1 MFLAM
6 ALMAGISAQAQTKV
20 NLSGEIL
27 GMEDSCKVSLVDA
40 EGYQPKAIVSTK
52 FKGSNFSLE
61 GVMKC
66 PRMVTLKISTVNP
79 KNGKWMLCASIRTMV
94 DGTPITIR
102 MDKDVILKDRGN
114 VETEAMVN
122 RPESGISI
130 HGGKVAEQYAEYLAY
145 TRSVEWASNTL
156 GYAEAKAWFDNHG
169 NNEAVSY
176 MRQACQKAQ
185 AELAAKAHE
194 FILLHPDYAVSA
206 ALVAG
211 KAFKPFSYDMDDFEK
226 EYAAVRNN
234 TDTAHVNF
242 INRNLAYFRSHANGA
257 TYTDFTAKDKKGK
270 NVMLSSLRQPDKLT
284 LIDFWASWCGPCR
297 SAIPKVKAMA
307 EKYADY
313 LQVVSCS
320 VDEKKAAWL
329 KAEKEEAMPWPQL
342 ILPMSAIQDKD
353 GAGAAYDITSIPR
366 LVVIGTDGKVLI
378 VTNDPEGA
386 ERTIVEQLD
395 KIYNVEYK

>member
-1 MFLAM
+1 MLTVP
-6 ALMAGISAQAQTKV
+6 LVPSIHSVKTG
-20 NLSGEIL
+20 LIL
-27 GMEDSCKVSLVDA
+27 IIRNGLVA
-40 EGYQPKAIVSTK
+40 KA
-52 FKGSNFSLE
+52 
-61 GVMKC
+61 
-66 PRMVTLKISTVNP
+66 
-79 KNGKWMLCASIRTMV
+79 NGKWMLCASIRTMV
-94 DGTPITIR
+94 GGTPITIR

-114 VETEAMVN
+114 VEIEAMVN

-156 GYAEAKAWFDNHG
+156 GYTEAKAWFDNHG

-176 MRQACQKAQ
+176 MRQACQKTL
-185 AELAAKAHE
+185 AELAAKSHE
-194 FILLHPDYAVSA
+194 FILSHPDYAVSA

-270 NVMLSSLRQPDKLT
+270 NVMLSSLRQPGKMT
-284 LIDFWASWCGPCR
+284 LVDFWASWCGPCR

-307 EKYADY
+307 EKYADQ

-320 VDEKKAAWL
+320 VDEKKEAWL
-329 KAEKEEAMPWPQL
+329 KAEKNEMMPWPQL
-342 ILPMSAIQDKD
+342 MLPLSDLQSTD
-353 GAGAAYDITSIPR
+353 GAGTAYDITSIPR
-366 LVVIGTDGKVLI
+366 LVVISADDKVLV
-378 VTNDPEGA
+378 VTNDPAVA
-386 ERTIVEQLD
+386 ERTIAAHI
-395 KIYNVEYK
+395 K